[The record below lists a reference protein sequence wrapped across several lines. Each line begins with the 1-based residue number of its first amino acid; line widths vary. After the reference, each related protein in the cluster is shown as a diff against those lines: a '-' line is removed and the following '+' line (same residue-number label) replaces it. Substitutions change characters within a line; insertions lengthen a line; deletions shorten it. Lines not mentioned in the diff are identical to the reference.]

1 MSKQLSRE
9 IKFEGV
15 RNFRDLGGYRAR
27 DGRTIAWRRVFRSAG
42 LARMSPGDKTKLQKM
57 GIKAVI
63 DLRTPTE
70 QEQQQ
75 EKALLGETGAE
86 YYNVPFR
93 PDNPNYYL
101 EEELEL
107 YKRVTNMGE
116 VYLYRF
122 SRGSLGKRVQEC
134 ISMIAALENH
144 PLVFHCGAGKDR
156 TGMLA
161 AILLATLGVADEDI
175 INDYVMTEPYM
186 QDIRKNIVND
196 PATPEVVKELP
207 DFTWEAVPESMSTFL
222 DGLRREYGSIN
233 GYLKAQGTSASLI
246 KRLEK
251 ALLV

>member
-1 MSKQLSRE
+1 MSTRLSRE

-15 RNFRDLGGYRAR
+15 QNFRDLGGYKSRG
-27 DGRTIAWRRVFRSAG
+27 GRTIAWQRVFRSAG
-42 LARMSPGDKTKLQKM
+42 LVRMSPGDKFKLQEM

-75 EKALLGETGAE
+75 EKDLLREIGAE

-93 PDNPNYYL
+93 PDNPKYYL

-107 YKRVTNMGE
+107 YKKVANMGE

-122 SRGSLGKRVQEC
+122 RRGSFGKRVQEC
-134 ISMIAALENH
+134 ISMIAAPENH

-161 AILLATLGVADEDI
+161 AILLASLGVADEDI
-175 INDYVMTEPYM
+175 IGDYVMTEPYM
-186 QDIRKNIVND
+186 KAIRKNIVND
-196 PATPEVVKELP
+196 PTTPEAVKELP
-207 DFTWEAVPESMSTFL
+207 DFTWKAVPESITVFL
-222 DGLRREYGSIN
+222 AGLRREYGSIN
-233 GYLKAQGTSASLI
+233 GYLKAQGISASLM

>member
-1 MSKQLSRE
+1 MTSNFSRE

-42 LARMSPGDKTKLQKM
+42 LAHMSPGDKTKLQEI
-57 GIKAVI
+57 GIKTVI

-75 EKALLGETGAE
+75 EKVLLREIWAE

-107 YKRVTNMGE
+107 YKGVANMGE

-122 SRGSLGKRVQEC
+122 RRGSFGKRVLEC
-134 ISMIAALENH
+134 IGIMAATESHSLI
-144 PLVFHCGAGKDR
+144 FHCGAGKDR

-161 AILLATLGVADEDI
+161 AILLASLGVADEDI
-175 INDYVMTEPYM
+175 INDYVMTAPYM
-186 QDIRKNIVND
+186 EDIKENIVND

-207 DFTWEAVPESMSTFL
+207 DFTWEAIPESMSTFL
-222 DGLRREYGSIN
+222 DGLRREYGSIDN
-233 GYLKAQGTSASLI
+233 YLNKQGVDISVI

>member
-1 MSKQLSRE
+1 MSKRFCRE
-9 IKFEGV
+9 IRFEGV
-15 RNFRDLGGYRAR
+15 QNFRDLGGYKTLDNRI
-27 DGRTIAWRRVFRSAG
+27 IAWGRVFRSAG
-42 LARMSPGDKTKLQKM
+42 LVRMSPGDKIKLQEM

-70 QEQQQ
+70 QEQRQ
-75 EKALLGETGAE
+75 EKALLREIGAE

-107 YKRVTNMGE
+107 YKRVANMGE

-122 SRGSLGKRVQEC
+122 RRGTFGKRVLEC
-134 ISMIAALENH
+134 IGMMAAPENH
-144 PLVFHCGAGKDR
+144 SLIFHCGAGKDR
-156 TGMLA
+156 TGMLS
-161 AILLATLGVADEDI
+161 AILLSTLGVADEDI